1 MNHVR
6 KAPKYSVNATPATGR
21 ATNGLHT
28 PLTAR
33 RTLGNPFDSTPS
45 VAGTGG
51 LFSQSRRTE
60 RYDMVVQTPT
70 PPSSFNTS
78 SQTRN
83 KDDAADDIVR
93 GMLDILRELELAPE
107 MKSKLNAK
115 WSEYKKIRA
124 QEQRDIRAQ
133 DRKISDLSHKIY
145 NLQVELEE
153 ERAENNQDA
162 DDSDDH
168 L

>member
-1 MNHVR
+1 
-6 KAPKYSVNATPATGR
+6 
-21 ATNGLHT
+21 
-28 PLTAR
+28 
-33 RTLGNPFDSTPS
+33 
-45 VAGTGG
+45 
-51 LFSQSRRTE
+51 
-60 RYDMVVQTPT
+60 MVVQTPT

-78 SQTRN
+78 SRTRN

-93 GMLDILRELELAPE
+93 GMLDILRQLELAPE

-124 QEQRDIRAQ
+124 QEQKDIRAQ
-133 DRKISDLSHKIY
+133 DRTISDLNHKIY